1 MSEKERSITRRF
13 WKKHGGVLIEEFPAV
28 HPDRR
33 NGHERRRIDGVIV
46 YGAGRRQV
54 IEEGEALE
62 VDGRRLRGPKSTNPC
77 KIRVKGKRIM
87 VIQTKAGPLSMSLLG
102 QTLFSGHLMEEFDPA
117 EPIELIALCTKSDT
131 VLKSWAGRYNIRVEV
146 DQKSL

>member
-1 MSEKERSITRRF
+1 MSEKERSITQRF
-13 WKKHGGVLIEEFPAV
+13 WEKHGGVLIEEFPAV
-28 HPDRR
+28 RQDRR
-33 NGHERRRIDGVIV
+33 NGHERRCIDGVIV
-46 YGAGRRQV
+46 YGAGRRRV
-54 IEEGEALE
+54 IEKGETLE
-62 VDGRRLRGPKSTNPC
+62 VDGERIRGPKTKRPH